1 MIRNSGARR
10 LAIAAV
16 LLGLTG
22 PALAQEQPAADD
34 APAVEVSERVAVTPQ
49 ASDEAIAARLER
61 VLAATGW
68 FRADV
73 RVAEGIVFLEG
84 VADTSEHREWAGQL
98 ARNTEDV
105 LAVVNRLGVPDRSI
119 WDLSPTWQK
128 LYQLTGEAVRAVPL
142 ALVALAMILATW
154 LLARWSVRGAAA
166 LLRRRIHSELLTQVV
181 ARVAA
186 VPVFLLGAYVVLKI
200 SGLTGLALSLLGGT
214 GLVGLII
221 GFAFRDI
228 AENFL
233 ASLLISV
240 QRPFATG
247 DLIRV
252 AGHLGFVQ
260 RVNTRATL
268 LMTQQ
273 GNHVQI
279 PNATIYKET
288 IVNYTANPNER
299 FDFQAGIGYSDSV
312 GQAQSVALEVL
323 RDHPAVLADP
333 ESLVLVEELGAST
346 VNLRIYFWVDIS
358 KHDGPKVKSSVIRQI
373 KRAFDT
379 AGISMPD
386 EAREIVFPEGVPLER
401 PGDVHQPRPARP
413 ATAPEDAE
421 DVHSAEGGLTSTSQE
436 IDEQARRA
444 RLPESG
450 EDLLNP
456 APPEDHSSSA
466 R

>member
-1 MIRNSGARR
+1 MIRNSRGR
-10 LAIAAV
+10 LLAAAG
-16 LLGLTG
+16 LLLTLSAAA
-22 PALAQEQPAADD
+22 PAQEQPVVDD
-34 APAVEVSERVAVTPQ
+34 APAEVSERVAVTPQ
-49 ASDEAIAARLER
+49 ASDAAIDARLER

-68 FRADV
+68 FRAEV

-84 VADTSEHREWAGQL
+84 VADSDEHRDWAVQL
-98 ARNTEDV
+98 ARNTDDV
-105 LAVVNRLGVPDRSI
+105 LAVVNRLSVPERSI
-119 WDLSPTWQK
+119 WDLSPTWRK
-128 LYQLTGEAVRAVPL
+128 LYELTGDAVRAVPL
-142 ALVALAMILATW
+142 ALVALAMILVTW
-154 LLARWSVRGAAA
+154 LLARWSVRGVAAV
-166 LLRRRIHSELLTQVV
+166 LRRRIHSELLTQVV
-181 ARVAA
+181 ARAAA

-200 SGLTGLALSLLGGT
+200 SGLSGLALSLLGGT

-268 LMTQQ
+268 LMTQE

-288 IVNYTANPNER
+288 IVNFTANPNER
-299 FDFQAGIGYSDSV
+299 FDFRVGIGYSDAMA
-312 GQAQSVALEVL
+312 QAQSVALDVL
-323 RDHPAVLADP
+323 RGHPAVLAEP
-333 ESLVLVEELGAST
+333 EPLVLVEELGAAT
-346 VNLRIYFWVDIS
+346 VNLRVYFWVDIS
-358 KHDGPKVKSSVIRQI
+358 RHDGPKVKSSVIRQV
-373 KRAFDT
+373 KRAFDE
-379 AGISMPD
+379 ARISMPD
-386 EAREIVFPEGVPLER
+386 EAREIVFPEGIPLDR
-401 PGDVHQPRPARP
+401 PGDAGEPRHAPPEA
-413 ATAPEDAE
+413 ATEDAD
-421 DVHSAEGGLTSTSQE
+421 DVHSAEGGLTSTSEE

-450 EDLLNP
+450 KDLLNP
-456 APPEDHSSSA
+456 SPEDHSSSA